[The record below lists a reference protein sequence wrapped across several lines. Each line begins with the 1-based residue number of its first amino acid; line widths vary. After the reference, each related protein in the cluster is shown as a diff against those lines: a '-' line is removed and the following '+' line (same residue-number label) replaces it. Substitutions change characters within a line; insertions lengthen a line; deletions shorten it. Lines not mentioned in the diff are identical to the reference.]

1 MSTSVSVR
9 PTLLKWA
16 RERALMSPQ
25 DLAEKMRVPASKV
38 LEWEET
44 GSLSLPRLE
53 KLANRTR
60 TPLGYLFLDKPPDD
74 TLPIADF
81 RTLADV
87 DEQKASPDLLETI
100 HICQRRQAWF
110 REFALFD
117 EEPSLPFVGRWT
129 LAGGHDQLAR
139 EMSKTLSWDSQARS
153 SLSNWEEAL
162 RELADRI
169 EALGVLVMRSGIV
182 GSNTRRK
189 LDVEEFRGF
198 ALADDLAPLV
208 FVNSADARSAQMFT
222 LVHELAH
229 VWLGESGVS
238 DMAVRSTNESERF
251 CNRVAAEVLV
261 PMREFSEHWQ
271 QTDDTYDEAR
281 RVAKHF
287 RVSAHVILIRAL
299 EAKLVTINQFRV
311 LYKQANE
318 FSRKAKSTGG
328 DFYRTQGARLGRR
341 FTSAVVYSAL
351 EGRTTYTEAFR
362 LLGVKSSN
370 TFDRLARSVGGIE

>member
-1 MSTSVSVR
+1 MVASVSVR
-9 PTLLKWA
+9 PALLRWA

-60 TPLGYLFLDKPPDD
+60 TPLGYLFLEKPPDD
-74 TLPIADF
+74 SLPIADF

-117 EEPSLPFVGRWT
+117 EEAPLPFVGQWT
-129 LAGGHDQLAR
+129 ISGGHDRLAS
-139 EMSKTLSWDSQARS
+139 EMRKALCWDSQARS
-153 SLSNWEEAL
+153 GLSNWEDAL

-169 EALGVLVMRSGIV
+169 EAMGVLVMRSGIV

-189 LDVEEFRGF
+189 LNVKEFRGF

-208 FVNSADARSAQMFT
+208 FVNAADARSAQMFT

-238 DMAVRSTNESERF
+238 DVAVRSANESERF
-251 CNRVAAEVLV
+251 CNRVSAEVLV
-261 PMREFSEHWQ
+261 PMREFTEHWQ
-271 QTDDTYDEAR
+271 QTDNAYDEAR

-287 RVSAHVILIRAL
+287 KVSTHVILIRAL
-299 EAKLVTINQFRV
+299 EAEIVSLEHFRA
-311 LYKQANE
+311 LYKHAQE
-318 FSRKAKSTGG
+318 QTRKTKSPGG

-351 EGRTTYTEAFR
+351 EGRTTYSEAFR

-370 TFDRLARSVGGIE
+370 TFDLSLIHI